1 MKKVMIPSLDMKK
14 SISVKVDSDLTL
26 LLSSGVYEIK
36 KMEPRWR
43 LRRPII
49 VFCLFLTIAGIIGF
63 GYYCPDQVC
72 ALSRRDVTSS
82 VAGPGSGGLSGGVDL
97 TPGFEHDNLGKPVQQ
112 NLLANPGLSYEE
124 VLNDDFQFDMNA
136 HDVMVFLHIQKTGGT
151 SFGKHLVRDLDLKV
165 IPPKRSQ
172 NRSVYGTTTTHEETP
187 QFRCDADVISIDGLM
202 PYRCASVRNTTAVF
216 RFRFGGLVFGWLV
229 RESFNK
235 RAGRRESAS
244 PTRCLYVAP
253 TIIDLF
259 SASEMEIRFSGVP
272 LGRPCTCQRKKK
284 RCYCF
289 RPHRN
294 ENWLFSRYSTG
305 WKCGLH
311 ADWTELTG
319 CVDQELDKNEG
330 ETAKRRYFYITLLRE
345 PIARYLSEFRHVQRG
360 ATWKN
365 ARHWCLGR
373 HATSDELPPCYN
385 GESNKYEPPKYRRDY
400 LLRQQSEKFLQGRRA
415 LRLGAN
421 WNGVALDE
429 FAGCESNLAANRQT
443 RMLADLALV
452 GCYNKTYMPAA
463 ERDRIMLASAKRNLA
478 AMSYFGLTEYQKI
491 SQYIFEET
499 FNLRFAIPFEQ
510 HNTTVS
516 TVTMNSLMPSQRA
529 RIDQLNALD
538 LELYAF
544 AKKLMFQRFERLKA
558 KDNDFEVRFAHLGN
572 LEDRDRAIITTD
584 GTAGGRRRRQ
594 QRRPLPAIGP
604 LASTGGA
611 NHSAVAHQNS
621 INHQRATGSGGGGG
635 SYIDNPI
642 SAKPNPMTSPSSSER
657 RRKKTNKQQQQQRI
671 RKREDDTR
679 QPPTVNATKLLQR

>member
-49 VFCLFLTIAGIIGF
+49 LICLVLTIAGIIGF

-72 ALSRRDVTSS
+72 ALSRREVTSS
-82 VAGPGSGGLSGGVDL
+82 VGLGMPGGGSGLEL
-97 TPGFEHDNLGKPVQQ
+97 TAGYEHDNLGKPVQQ

-151 SFGKHLVRDLDLKV
+151 SFGKHLVRDLDLK
-165 IPPKRSQ
+165 
-172 NRSVYGTTTTHEETP
+172 
-187 QFRCDADVISIDGLM
+187 
-202 PYRCASVRNTTAVF
+202 
-216 RFRFGGLVFGWLV
+216 
-229 RESFNK
+229 
-235 RAGRRESAS
+235 
-244 PTRCLYVAP
+244 
-253 TIIDLF
+253 
-259 SASEMEIRFSGVP
+259 
-272 LGRPCTCQRKKK
+272 RPCTCQRKKK

-373 HATSDELPPCYN
+373 HATPDELPPCYN
-385 GESNKYEPPKYRRDY
+385 
-400 LLRQQSEKFLQGRRA
+400 
-415 LRLGAN
+415 GAN

-429 FAGCESNLAANRQT
+429 FAGCENNLAANRQT

-516 TVTMNSLMPSQRA
+516 TVTMNSLTPVQRA

-572 LEDRDRAIITTD
+572 LGVRNGVTEFNWD
-584 GTAGGRRRRQ
+584 
-594 QRRPLPAIGP
+594 
-604 LASTGGA
+604 S
-611 NHSAVAHQNS
+611 N
-621 INHQRATGSGGGGG
+621 
-635 SYIDNPI
+635 IDD
-642 SAKPNPMTSPSSSER
+642 MPSNEHH
-657 RRKKTNKQQQQQRI
+657 
-671 RKREDDTR
+671 
-679 QPPTVNATKLLQR
+679 

>member
-43 LRRPII
+43 FRRPII
-49 VFCLFLTIAGIIGF
+49 IFCLFLTIAGIIGF

-72 ALSRRDVTSS
+72 ALSRRDGTSS
-82 VAGPGSGGLSGGVDL
+82 AAGLGMSGGSSGLEL
-97 TPGFEHDNLGKPVQQ
+97 TAGYEHDNLGKPVQQ

-151 SFGKHLVRDLDLKV
+151 SFGKHLVRDLDLK
-165 IPPKRSQ
+165 
-172 NRSVYGTTTTHEETP
+172 
-187 QFRCDADVISIDGLM
+187 
-202 PYRCASVRNTTAVF
+202 
-216 RFRFGGLVFGWLV
+216 
-229 RESFNK
+229 
-235 RAGRRESAS
+235 
-244 PTRCLYVAP
+244 
-253 TIIDLF
+253 
-259 SASEMEIRFSGVP
+259 
-272 LGRPCTCQRKKK
+272 RPCTCQRKKK

-373 HATSDELPPCYN
+373 HATPDELPPCYN
-385 GESNKYEPPKYRRDY
+385 
-400 LLRQQSEKFLQGRRA
+400 
-415 LRLGAN
+415 GAN

-452 GCYNKTYMPAA
+452 GCYNKTYMPGA

-516 TVTMNSLMPSQRA
+516 TVTMNSLTPSQRA

-572 LEDRDRAIITTD
+572 LGVR
-584 GTAGGRRRRQ
+584 
-594 QRRPLPAIGP
+594 
-604 LASTGGA
+604 
-611 NHSAVAHQNS
+611 
-621 INHQRATGSGGGGG
+621 SGVTEFNWD
-635 SYIDNPI
+635 SNIDD
-642 SAKPNPMTSPSSSER
+642 MPSNEHH
-657 RRKKTNKQQQQQRI
+657 
-671 RKREDDTR
+671 
-679 QPPTVNATKLLQR
+679 